1 MDIQRSIEMQ
11 NLQPASLALQGFS
24 AKGCS
29 SMLAALIA
37 WERKRGLSFG
47 RRSVNNAGFNE
58 GIAQKK
64 KKAAAITAAIARQ
77 PRVRLYVPRPKKDLT
92 LDQKEKRRE
101 FNRIR
106 TARYRAANREDVKI
120 KNREHAKK
128 HTASM
133 TPEQKAARLANERRW
148 RAERKNRKQQAV

>member
-11 NLQPASLALQGFS
+11 NLQPADVALQGLS

-37 WERKRGLSFG
+37 WERKRGLSFD

-58 GIAQKK
+58 GVAGKK
-64 KKAAAITAAIARQ
+64 KKAAIAAAIARQ
-77 PRVRLYVPRPKKDLT
+77 PRVRLYVPRLKKELT
-92 LDQKEKRRE
+92 VDQKLKLRE

-106 TARYRAANREDVKI
+106 TARYREANREDVKI
-120 KNREHAKK
+120 KNREHARK

>member
-11 NLQPASLALQGFS
+11 NLQPADVALQGLS

-37 WERKRGLSFG
+37 WERKRGLSFD

-58 GIAQKK
+58 GVAHKK
-64 KKAAAITAAIARQ
+64 KIAAAIARQ
-77 PRVRLYVPRPKKDLT
+77 PRVRLYVPRLKKELT

-106 TARYRAANREDVKI
+106 TARYREANREDVKI
-120 KNREHAKK
+120 KNREHARK